1 MYGRMHHD
9 RSVIDNI
16 LAMSLNSYCLS
27 IKIRK
32 VSEYPILCLSN
43 NNCQNCSPLY
53 VGELVAAVSRVT
65 DVPGSGWWCQQ
76 GDMINDGPAPTLPV
90 APVFCGIS
98 NKEMVNYDMMAKGDA
113 WAWWMYGI
121 VS

>member
-1 MYGRMHHD
+1 MAA
-9 RSVIDNI
+9 
-16 LAMSLNSYCLS
+16 LAA
-27 IKIRK
+27 K
-32 VSEYPILCLSN
+32 
-43 NNCQNCSPLY
+43 NCQNCSPLY